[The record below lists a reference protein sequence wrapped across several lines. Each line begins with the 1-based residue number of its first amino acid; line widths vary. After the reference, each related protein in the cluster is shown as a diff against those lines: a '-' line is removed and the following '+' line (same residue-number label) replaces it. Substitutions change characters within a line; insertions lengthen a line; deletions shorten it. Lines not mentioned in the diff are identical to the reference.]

1 MRLTL
6 AALLLVPLLEIIGI
20 ILVSR
25 EVGGWPTFLLIV
37 LGAGIGLLLVTRAGA
52 RAWRAL
58 RTDVREGVV
67 PGRTVGD
74 PVLVLLGGLLLIFP
88 GFLTDVLGLLL
99 VLPWTR
105 PLARAWFR
113 TVAGRRMP
121 AGVVPGQPPP
131 GMPQRPRDGD
141 VIEGEVIDEPEP
153 PGPHAGPPSG
163 PHDGT
168 PSSRPRD
175 GTPPEDGAR

>member
-1 MRLTL
+1 VRLTL

-25 EVGGWPTFLLIV
+25 EVGGWATFLLIV
-37 LGAGIGLLLVTRAGA
+37 LAAGIGLLLVTRAGV

-58 RTDVREGVV
+58 RTDVQEGVV

-74 PVLVLLGGLLLIFP
+74 PVLVLLGGLLLVFP
-88 GFLTDVLGLLL
+88 GFLTDVIGLLL
-99 VLPWTR
+99 VMPWTR

-113 TVAGRRMP
+113 AVVGRRMP

-131 GMPQRPRDGD
+131 GMPDRHRDRD
-141 VIEGEVIDEPEP
+141 VIEGEIVHEEP
-153 PGPHAGPPSG
+153 PPPGRSDGPPSPG
-163 PHDGT
+163 PQNG
-168 PSSRPRD
+168 SSPGAGPR
-175 GTPPEDGAR
+175 